1 MKSTSFVVAACLV
14 TLAAPFASAFGVSFS
29 GTVPSHSI
37 LRSFVPSSD
46 FDAIDGINN
55 LRDSMCD
62 VLEFADRLA
71 MPAFEAND
79 RKSQGIAE
87 VKKNGGSSHHE
98 LRLRPRFDVQQS
110 KEGFML
116 MATMPGLKKE
126 DLSIEI
132 INTPEDRLLEISG
145 GSSNISSRDPSPAR
159 DQANTQQPS
168 TPKLR
173 TSYAKFEHRIRL
185 PPNVDA
191 SNLQA
196 KYEDGL
202 LVVTMSLLA
211 KKDTSQRQKIAI
223 L

>member
-1 MKSTSFVVAACLV
+1 MKSANLVAAACLIA
-14 TLAAPFASAFGVSFS
+14 LAVPSASAFGRSFS
-29 GTVPSHSI
+29 GIVPTHSI
-37 LRSFVPSSD
+37 LRSFGPGYD
-46 FDAIDGINN
+46 FDAMDGLNN
-55 LRDSMCD
+55 LRDSMRD
-62 VLEFADRLA
+62 VLEFADRLV
-71 MPAFEAND
+71 MPALESND
-79 RKSQGIAE
+79 RKSQGISE

-132 INTPEDRLLEISG
+132 INTSEDRLLEISG
-145 GSSNISSRDPSPAR
+145 GSPNVSSRDPSPAR
-159 DQANTQQPS
+159 DAANNQQPS

-185 PPNVDA
+185 PPNVDT
-191 SNLQA
+191 STLQA

-202 LVVTMSLLA
+202 LVVTMSPLA
-211 KKDTSQRQKIAI
+211 KKDSSQRQKIAI